1 MKGGEFLVYAFKFNT
16 EDYINKIHS
25 DSKGWI
31 TRSVIDDNGYKQWH
45 YKYAQLKDLDFT
57 GGNIYITLNTFYK
70 PCRRLENVKELNCLY
85 IDLDYYK
92 TGKVRSQI
100 LMDLEKN
107 YFNKKIPIPNYV
119 IDSGRGLYLIWRI
132 NKVPSQALPLWKAI
146 QDYFYNQLKSLG
158 ADRQALDSTRI
169 LRVPNSINSKSN
181 TVVSV
186 IEQYDYVYDLREIQ
200 NNFLPTLKPKEKK
213 KGRPSKINFIYRE
226 RSLYYARI
234 QDIIKLCELREYDL
248 KGHRE
253 VILFLYRYYL
263 CTFTE
268 DLTKALNDVLELNN
282 MFTQPLKENEVI
294 KATRSAEKCYLDKVK
309 EYKYKN
315 DTLIELLDIS
325 EEEQSYMTTIISKAE
340 YKRRKQVRDRIYQKK
355 NYDSAKVK
363 KNYQEQLKAQ
373 GKLSKKEEISQ
384 RRAKIKDL
392 LHQGLTQKEIYTLM
406 KISKRTCIN
415 DVNVLRRQGLI

>member
-1 MKGGEFLVYAFKFNT
+1 MGYAFKFNT

-132 NKVPSQALPLWKAI
+132 NKVPSQALPLWKAV

-248 KGHRE
+248 KGYRE

-294 KATRSAEKCYLDKVK
+294 KATRSAEKCYLDKIK

-315 DTLIELLDIS
+315 DTLIELLEIS

-340 YKRRKQVRDRIYQKK
+340 YKRRKQVRDRIYQ
-355 NYDSAKVK
+355 K